1 MEAIP
6 ADRSGTSWQIGLF
19 RAPDCE
25 GLMAFLLPCM
35 IGELNEMVPTPIE
48 HSRRESPFF
57 VLVVDDYEFR
67 RQWTKRA
74 LTGGPYKVRAVSSAH
89 QGLQY
94 LRQVRFDAVVIGEHL
109 RGMGS
114 RQLASA
120 LREKYPEIPVIVNP
134 FPWPI
139 GRNARAISPG
149 AYHCLILCTQ
159 DKEAALL
166 RMVEEALGNSSGEG
180 TNPTRLSAG
189 KQAAQ

>member
-1 MEAIP
+1 MIP
-6 ADRSGTSWQIGLF
+6 A
-19 RAPDCE
+19 
-25 GLMAFLLPCM
+25 
-35 IGELNEMVPTPIE
+35 PIE
-48 HSRRESPFF
+48 HSSRETPFY

-74 LTGGPYKVRAVSSAH
+74 LTGGPYKVLAVSSAH
-89 QGLQY
+89 QGLRY

-120 LREKYPEIPVIVNP
+120 LHEKYPEIPVIVNP

-139 GRNARAISPG
+139 GRNARTISPG

-166 RMVEEALGNSSGEG
+166 RMMEEALGKSSGEG
-180 TNPTRLSAG
+180 TNPTRLGSG
-189 KQAAQ
+189 NQAAQ